1 MLLLASVANFV
12 YAQEG
17 QQQPK
22 DSSKGGMNR
31 FKIRNL
37 GTVINTSNLEYA
49 PTITADGKTLYY
61 VSNRPGG
68 VGGHDF
74 WVTSKKDRLDTVF
87 VAPKNVAKPV
97 NTNLNEGV
105 ASIAADGQTIY
116 FTACERPD
124 GLGDCDIYQA
134 ELDGTVWKNIR
145 NITELNSAEWDSQ
158 PSISSDGKTIYFVS
172 TRDGAMGGDGD
183 VDIYVSNKQ
192 ADGKWSKPKNLG
204 APINTPAREDS
215 PFLIAGGQ
223 ALYFSSAGHGG
234 FGGLDFFV
242 AKLGSD
248 KKWGT
253 PENLGRPYNTPQDER
268 FITLPAAGDIVYFSS
283 ERTDLPNAGQL
294 DIFMGILPPKVVTIL
309 VSGKVYDRCTGQ
321 NLPAD
326 IVFINEET
334 GDTVQRVKNNAA
346 SGEYSFVLNAGKAMK
361 LKGIAISKGYPNGIE
376 VLPIPETK
384 EYKELKQDFVLGMS
398 PQLGATYE
406 ISDYVKNLPPTAP
419 EKSRNFRGLVIE
431 EVKVRELFPLLTYVF
446 FDSGNAVIPDR
457 YVLFSKP
464 EETVGFDD
472 EKIPGGTMEKYHNVL
487 NVIGFRLKKFPET
500 KITIVGCNSDEA
512 KIGEVRDVSE
522 KRGQIVYDYLIKIWQ
537 IDASRIKLLPARN
550 LPERVSNR
558 RDPLGIV
565 ENRRTEINSD
575 DWEIMKP
582 ILQVEYRLTPQ
593 PDTMHFQMKNGIN
606 NDLVAKRAIEIKRYG
621 KMWAVLGNIGKTDA
635 VSPEY
640 NWGKN
645 GNVDSVPGANDTG
658 AYSAQLV
665 VYDKNGKECRSNI
678 VDIPVMFVSSQQKR
692 IETTTEKMIDKL
704 SLVLFKFDSPDP
716 GMLNDRILREFI
728 YPEIKPGAKISVT
741 GYTDVVGLDDRNM
754 KLSGDRARS
763 VTNGISKNVKQG
775 VYQSLDGKGVGE
787 TDPLY
792 ANDLPEGRFYNRTV
806 QVVIETPVSTS
817 P

>member
-1 MLLLASVANFV
+1 
-12 YAQEG
+12 
-17 QQQPK
+17 
-22 DSSKGGMNR
+22 MNR

-37 GTVINTSNLEYA
+37 GTVVNTNNLEYA
-49 PTITADGKTLYY
+49 PTITADGRTLYF

-74 WVTSKKDRLDTVF
+74 WVTSKKERLDTVF
-87 VAPKNVAKPV
+87 TTPKNLAKPV

-183 VDIYVSNKQ
+183 VDIYVSFKG
-192 ADGKWSKPKNLG
+192 ADGKWGKPRNLG
-204 APINTPAREDS
+204 SPINTPAREDS

-223 ALYFSSAGHGG
+223 VLYFSSAGHGG
-234 FGGLDFFV
+234 FGGLDFFSSKV
-242 AKLGSD
+242 GPD
-248 KKWGT
+248 KKWT
-253 PENLGRPYNTPQDER
+253 APENLGKPYNTPQDER
-268 FITLPAAGDIVYFSS
+268 FITLPAAGDIVYFAS
-283 ERTDLPNAGQL
+283 ERTDLFNAGQL

-309 VSGKVYDRCTGQ
+309 ISGKVYDRCTNQ
-321 NLPAD
+321 NLPSEV
-326 IVFINEET
+326 IFINEET

-346 SGEYSFVLNAGKAMK
+346 SGEYSFVMNAGKAMK

-376 VLPIPETK
+376 LLPIPETK
-384 EYKELKQDFVLGMS
+384 EYKELKQDFILGMS
-398 PQLGATYE
+398 PTLSATYG

-419 EKSRNFRGLVIE
+419 EKSRNFRGLLIE

-446 FDSGNAVIPDR
+446 FDSGSAVIPDR
-457 YVLFSKP
+457 YVMFSKP

-472 EKIPGGTMEKYHNVL
+472 EKIPGGTMEKYHNML
-487 NVIGFRLKKFPET
+487 NVIGFRMKKFPDA
-500 KITIVGCNSDEA
+500 KISIVGCNSDEP
-512 KIGEVRDVSE
+512 KLNEVKDVSE
-522 KRGQIVYDYLIKIWQ
+522 KRGQIVYDYLTKIWQ
-537 IDASRIKLLPARN
+537 IDQSRIKLVPARN

-575 DWEIMKP
+575 EWDIVKP
-582 ILQVEYRLTPQ
+582 ILQVEYRLAPQ

-606 NDLVAKRAIEIKRYG
+606 NDLVARRAIEIKRNG
-621 KMWAVLGNIGKTDA
+621 KMWMVMGNVGKTDA

-645 GNVDSVPGANDTG
+645 GRGFRYWS
-658 AYSAQLV
+658 L
-665 VYDKNGKECRSNI
+665 
-678 VDIPVMFVSSQQKR
+678 SSS
-692 IETTTEKMIDKL
+692 IG
-704 SLVLFKFDSPDP
+704 SL
-716 GMLNDRILREFI
+716 
-728 YPEIKPGAKISVT
+728 
-741 GYTDVVGLDDRNM
+741 
-754 KLSGDRARS
+754 
-763 VTNGISKNVKQG
+763 
-775 VYQSLDGKGVGE
+775 
-787 TDPLY
+787 
-792 ANDLPEGRFYNRTV
+792 
-806 QVVIETPVSTS
+806 
-817 P
+817 